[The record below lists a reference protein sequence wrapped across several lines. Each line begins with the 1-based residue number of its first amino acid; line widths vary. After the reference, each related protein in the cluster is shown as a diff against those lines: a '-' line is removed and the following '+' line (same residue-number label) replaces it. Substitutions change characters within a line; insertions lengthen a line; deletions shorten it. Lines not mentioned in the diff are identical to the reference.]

1 MYLEVKGSTK
11 GTKQF
16 LGGNVIV
23 WFIIKIGG
31 YYTVVSKT
39 KMLRRN
45 ENAALPVTLVT
56 SRAFRKR

>member
-1 MYLEVKGSTK
+1 MYLEVEGSTK

-16 LGGNVIV
+16 LGGKVIV

-31 YYTVVSKT
+31 YTVVSKT